1 MTLFAYRTKREV
13 AIDLLREAII
23 RGELAPGTR
32 LVLEE
37 LSQRYNV
44 SMTPIREAFSLL
56 ESEGLIAQSPHKGA
70 VVSGMD
76 REDLL
81 ELYAIRTAVE
91 ELATLHGVPRLT
103 EAELSAMSGFLD
115 ALERFEG
122 PQDGFLDIDK
132 QFHRV
137 VYRAAGSRRW
147 LETIETLWQ
156 RSRRYMLAST
166 LVSGAMA
173 SLHADHRAILQACRE
188 HDAARAAAA
197 VRDHL
202 RRSEERLLSEL
213 KGSSNE

>member
-1 MTLFAYRTKREV
+1 MTQAIYRTKREV
-13 AIDLLREAII
+13 AADLLREAII

-32 LVLEE
+32 LMLDE

-70 VVSGMD
+70 IVTELD
-76 REDLL
+76 REELL
-81 ELYAIRTAVE
+81 ELYAIRGAVE
-91 ELATLHGVPRLT
+91 ELATLHGVPRLADDDL
-103 EAELSAMSGFLD
+103 AEMTKLLA

-122 PQDGFLDIDK
+122 PRDGFLDVDK

-147 LETIETLWQ
+147 METIETLWQ

-166 LVSGAMA
+166 SASGAVS
-173 SLHADHRAILQACRE
+173 SLHADHREILLASRAR
-188 HDAARAAAA
+188 DAARAAQAI
-197 VRDHL
+197 RLHL
-202 RRSEERLLSEL
+202 KRSEERLLGEW
-213 KGSSNE
+213 G